1 MSASKNVTQAL
12 PQASPDNRGLVLVV
26 DDEPINCVV
35 MCRLLKAEGFDT
47 IEAGNGIEAL
57 EAVEANELTLV
68 LLDIAMPG
76 MDGFEV
82 LKTLREQHSQ
92 LDLPVIMVT
101 ASEETSQVV
110 KAFEQGA
117 NDFINKPFDPAV
129 TMARIN
135 MHLQFAES
143 RADLRKSEER
153 YALVAQGTNDGLWDW
168 DLLKNEIFFSPRWF
182 AILAIE
188 ESENPAPDT
197 WFERI
202 HPEDLPRVTDELK
215 RHFTGTGVTPLF
227 ETEMR
232 MRHKDGSFRWTL
244 CRGLA
249 VFDENGMAQRIA
261 GSLTDITE
269 GKVADALTG
278 LPNRVLF
285 RERLERSVAR
295 QKRDKN
301 FNFSLLYLDLDN
313 FKLVNDSM
321 GHEAGD
327 RLLVAIARRLESSL
341 REAESIVCRI
351 GGDEFAILVEGF
363 QDRDAPIEIARRI
376 ISSVG
381 APISIGYGREVY
393 ASVSVGVSY
402 SSDGHEDANE
412 MVQAADTAM
421 YRAKEQGKSCYRVFD
436 PAMKRDATKRLS
448 LENELRNA
456 VQNGQ
461 LTCHFQPIIETE
473 NRKVCGFE
481 SLVRWNHEKWGN
493 VSPAEFIPIAEEC
506 GLIDTIGMIVIRKS
520 CQQLAAWQKADP
532 RFADLHV
539 NVNLSSRQLKCNNL
553 VDKVL
558 DVITDTGISP
568 SSLRIEVTEG
578 TIMGNPDQGASVL
591 SSLQRE
597 GVKIEI
603 DDFGTGYS
611 SLSSIHKLSPDSVK
625 IDRSFVKSIG
635 QSNDKKTVVGAILA
649 LADELKIDV
658 VGEGIE
664 TEKQHAILKKM
675 GVKYAQG
682 FLYSQPLTPEKLFDY
697 VVAENPLPA
706 AIVNPVLSILESA
719 TGNLPTMP
727 NVNNSN

>member
-26 DDEPINCVV
+26 DDEPINCAV

-215 RHFTGTGVTPLF
+215 RHFTGVTPLF

-232 MRHKDGSFRWTL
+232 MRHNDGSFRWTL

-461 LTCHFQPIIETE
+461 LTCHFQPIIETK

-539 NVNLSSRQLKCNNL
+539 NVNLSSRQLKSNNL

-568 SSLRIEVTEG
+568 SSLRLEVTEG

-682 FLYSQPLTPEKLFDY
+682 FLYSQPLPPEKLFDY